1 MMLTSTD
8 LPKASAKMPRCQNA
22 VSRLAVFLLACVTVA
37 STPCRAWGQTA
48 PGLLSSRDELT
59 VAAVRADQ
67 SGDPLRA
74 EAIRQR
80 LKDGDFRIGDR
91 IVFIMT
97 SDIPH
102 KDTLV
107 VHTGLVIDL
116 PGKAVLSVAG
126 VLRSELKEKI
136 TAEVLKYVKAVDIEV
151 IPLTR
156 IGVLGEVLRPGFF
169 ALRSDLPITEA
180 IMVAGGPTPSADI
193 DRTIVKRASRAY
205 RSAEETRQ
213 AVRSG
218 LTLDQFGFDPGDEL
232 VVGRQPNIIS
242 PYINAVVG
250 LTASVVGIW
259 FLIHAGHGGGR

>member
-1 MMLTSTD
+1 MMLASTD
-8 LPKASAKMPRCQNA
+8 VPNVSAKAARYENA
-22 VSRLAVFLLACVTVA
+22 AIRLASFLVACLTIA
-37 STPCRAWGQTA
+37 STPLRAGGQT
-48 PGLLSSRDELT
+48 PTGLLSSRDELT
-59 VAAVRADQ
+59 VAAAQAEQ
-67 SGDPLRA
+67 SGNSSRA
-74 EAIRQR
+74 TAIRQR
-80 LKDGDFRIGDR
+80 LKDGDFRVGDR

-107 VHTGLVIDL
+107 VHTGLLVEL
-116 PGKAVLSVAG
+116 PGKAVLPLAG
-126 VLRSELKEKI
+126 VLRSELREKV

-193 DRTIVKRASRAY
+193 DRTFVKRASQAY

-213 AVRSG
+213 AVRNG
-218 LTLDQFGFDPGDEL
+218 LTLDQFGFTPGDEL
-232 VVGRQPNIIS
+232 VIGRQPSIIS
-242 PYINAVVG
+242 PYINAFVG

-259 FLIHAGHGGGR
+259 FLLHAGRAGGR

>member
-1 MMLTSTD
+1 MFASTK
-8 LPKASAKMPRCQNA
+8 LPNVSAKASCRENVVVA
-22 VSRLAVFLLACVTVA
+22 LAMLLLGCIMVA
-37 STPCRAWGQTA
+37 SA
-48 PGLLSSRDELT
+48 PGPASCQSATGLLSSREELT
-59 VAAVRADQ
+59 AAATEAEHSGNQMRA
-67 SGDPLRA
+67 A
-74 EAIRQR
+74 AIRQR
-80 LKDGDFRIGDR
+80 LKDGDFRVGDR

-107 VHTGLVIDL
+107 VHTGVLIDL
-116 PGKAVLSVAG
+116 PGKTVLPLSG
-126 VLRSELKEKI
+126 VLRSELKQRV

-193 DRTIVKRASRAY
+193 DRTIVKRASQAY

-213 AVRSG
+213 AVRGG
-218 LTLDQFGFDPGDEL
+218 LTLDQFGFSPGDEL
-232 VVGRQPNIIS
+232 VIGRQPSIIS
-242 PYINAVVG
+242 PYINAFVG

-259 FLIHAGHGGGR
+259 FLLHAGRAGGR